1 MDKMAFEIR
10 DLTFKYPTAKET
22 TIKGVSFAVKAGTIF
37 GLLGPSG
44 AGKST
49 TQKILAKL
57 LWDYR
62 GEVSYFGRDL
72 RSFGKEFYERVGVGF
87 EMPVHF
93 NRLTARENL
102 AYFSGLYKTKVDY
115 MALLTRVGLKNDA
128 DKPVGEY
135 SKGMKVRLNFV
146 RALLNDPD
154 FLFLDEPTNGLDPA
168 NAKILKD
175 MILEMKA
182 AGKTIFI
189 TTHLMGDVEQ
199 LCDEVAF
206 MTKGAISEV
215 SSPRALKLRYGKKE
229 VVVETLADSATI
241 RRTFP
246 LESLGTDEGFLETIR
261 AGRVVTIHSGE
272 TTMEDIFIRVTG
284 EARYE

>member
-1 MDKMAFEIR
+1 MDKAFEIK
-10 DLTFKYPTAKET
+10 DLTFTYPTAKET
-22 TIKGVSFAVKAGTIF
+22 TIKGISFAVKKGTIF

-57 LWDYR
+57 LWDYQ
-62 GEVSYFGRDL
+62 GEVKYFGRDL
-72 RSFGKEFYERVGVGF
+72 RDFGKEFYERVGVGF

-102 AYFSGLYKTKVDY
+102 TYFAGLYKTKVDWVQ
-115 MALLTRVGLKNDA
+115 LLTRVGLKNDI
-128 DKPVGEY
+128 DKPVGEF
-135 SKGMKVRLNFV
+135 SKGMKVRMNFV

-154 FLFLDEPTNGLDPA
+154 FLFLDEPTNGLDPS

-215 SSPRALKLRYGKKE
+215 SSPRELKLRYGKKE
-229 VVVETLADSATI
+229 VVVESIALAGE
-241 RRTFP
+241 RRTVYP
-246 LESLGTDEGFLETIR
+246 LEGIGENAAFLDVLKQE
-261 AGRVVTIHSGE
+261 RVVTIHSGE
-272 TTMEDIFIRVTG
+272 TTMEDIFIKVTG
-284 EARYE
+284 EAKYE

>member
-1 MDKMAFEIR
+1 MDKAFEIKG
-10 DLTFKYPTAKET
+10 LTFTYPTAKET
-22 TIKGVSFAVKAGTIF
+22 TIKGVSFAVKKGTIF

-57 LWDYR
+57 LWDYQ
-62 GEVSYFGRDL
+62 GEIRFFGRDL
-72 RSFGKEFYERVGVGF
+72 RTFGKEFYERVGVGF

-102 AYFSGLYKTKVDY
+102 SYFAGLYKTKADY
-115 MALLTRVGLKNDA
+115 EALLTRVGLKNDA
-128 DKPVGEY
+128 NRPVGEY

-146 RALLNDPD
+146 RALLNDPE
-154 FLFLDEPTNGLDPA
+154 FLFLDEPTNGLDPS

-175 MILEMKA
+175 MILEMKT

-206 MTKGAISEV
+206 MTKGSISEV
-215 SSPRALKLRYGKKE
+215 SSPRELKLRYGKKE
-229 VVVETLADSATI
+229 VIIESIAPAGERKTV
-241 RRTFP
+241 FP
-246 LESLGTDEGFLETIR
+246 LEGIGHNDAFLDVLKND
-261 AGRVVTIHSGE
+261 RVVTIHSGE
-272 TTMEDIFIRVTG
+272 TTMEDIFIKVTG
-284 EARYE
+284 EAKYE